1 MQIDTHLILRLEK
14 LSNLQLESSER
25 ERFAGDLDKIV
36 AMVNHLQQLD
46 TTGVEPL
53 VYLSD
58 RTNALRDD
66 VIARQ
71 LTATEGLLNAP
82 AHDDRFFRAPKVA
95 SKPE

>member
-71 LTATEGLLNAP
+71 LTAAEGLYNAP

>member
-14 LSNLQLESSER
+14 LSNLQLDVAER
-25 ERFAGDLDKIV
+25 EQFAGDLDKIV

-58 RTNALRDD
+58 RTNALRAD
-66 VIARQ
+66 VVAGQISSA
-71 LTATEGLLNAP
+71 EGLRNAP
-82 AHDDRFFRAPKVA
+82 AHDDQFFRAPKVA
-95 SKPE
+95 SKPG